1 MKQLSKKELLAE
13 AKAQSRALDTIRKWL
28 AAAIGISTVSV
39 ALIVFGFMGESVHM
53 LIGIIG
59 IVLLVLSAAA
69 ALLINLGLK
78 RGAENVKN
86 ILAAAEDM

>member
-1 MKQLSKKELLAE
+1 MKQLGKKELLAE
-13 AKAQSRALDTIRKWL
+13 ATAQSKALYTIRKWL
-28 AAAIGISTVSV
+28 AAAIGISTVSA
-39 ALIVFGFMGESVHM
+39 ALIVFAFMGESVHM
-53 LIGIIG
+53 LAGIMG

-78 RGAENVKN
+78 RGTENVKN